1 MLLKDLWINLIIPKL
16 SPINLSRLQCV
27 SKQFL
32 TLTKPFQHTIDR
44 WKQLINDKTFNWC
57 LHEAS
62 KQGHL
67 DLVQLFITKGAND
80 LDKALY
86 GASLGGHK
94 DLVQFFIDKGANDWN
109 LALQGAS
116 EGGHKDLVQLFIDKG
131 ANDWNKALNHA
142 KHGGHKDLVEFF
154 NQKIFESKPPL
165 ACCTLPC

>member
-16 SPINLSRLQCV
+16 SPIDLSCLQCV

-32 TLTKPFQHTIDR
+32 TLTKHFQHTIDR

-80 LDKALY
+80 LDNALY

-94 DLVQFFIDKGANDWN
+94 DLVEFFINKGANDWN
-109 LALQGAS
+109 MALYAAS
-116 EGGHKDLVQLFIDKG
+116 IGGHKDLVQLFIDKG
-131 ANDWNKALNHA
+131 ANDWKWALCYA
-142 KHGGHKDLVEFF
+142 KLGGNRDLVEFF
-154 NQKIFESKPPL
+154 NQKMSESKNPNV
-165 ACCTLPC
+165 T